1 MGFQRNSGWS
11 RESNST
17 KTGMGSTRPPRLHNR
32 FICSFPPWLGN
43 GSFLMSQGWETH
55 VKWKSSREMSHKNR
69 SFESFL
75 EMCVLFASNW
85 FHLFPFPY
93 STPGQSRICLLIMW
107 FCTLANVTKNCTL
120 TRNVPQTHWFA
131 IKRLLHNWS
140 WHKPAKLKLQFQ
152 SYSIP
157 MRLASTKKHTHT
169 QTWQQGS
176 GLVSNKPCYLHV
188 GVQMWISLMF
198 DFPQKKKMIG
208 ILNITTS
215 SHFCSP
221 YSNL

>member
-1 MGFQRNSGWS
+1 
-11 RESNST
+11 
-17 KTGMGSTRPPRLHNR
+17 
-32 FICSFPPWLGN
+32 
-43 GSFLMSQGWETH
+43 
-55 VKWKSSREMSHKNR
+55 
-69 SFESFL
+69 
-75 EMCVLFASNW
+75 
-85 FHLFPFPY
+85 
-93 STPGQSRICLLIMW
+93 MW

-198 DFPQKKKMIG
+198 DFPQKKRWLEYLTSPHHPIFVRHIQIYNMPELPGNFANPFHSKGWRRIG
-208 ILNITTS
+208 FRPLLPRCEHVWGTQFTRLQQVTTANSRGLDCWLAKVLSSFIIKFHLSSFRSNIS
-215 SHFCSP
+215 RRK
-221 YSNL
+221 LA

>member
-75 EMCVLFASNW
+75 EMCLLFASNW

-120 TRNVPQTHWFA
+120 TRCASNPLVCHQTPP
-131 IKRLLHNWS
+131 S
-140 WHKPAKLKLQFQ
+140 QLKLAQTCQ
-152 SYSIP
+152 AQATVSILQHSNET
-157 MRLASTKKHTHT
+157 RFNKETHT
-169 QTWQQGS
+169 DMATRIRS
-176 GLVSNKPCYLHV
+176 CIK
-188 GVQMWISLMF
+188 
-198 DFPQKKKMIG
+198 
-208 ILNITTS
+208 
-215 SHFCSP
+215 
-221 YSNL
+221 